1 MRDTYAE
8 TKLSILQAGR
18 RLIAQKGF
26 TGVGLNELLTA
37 ADIPKGSFYHY
48 FGSKER
54 YGRELIEQY
63 VDEYLLTLDK
73 TFDADGN
80 ANTTARERLLIYWGY
95 WLETQCCE
103 IAEHKCLVVK
113 LSAEV
118 ADLSD
123 DMRVAL
129 HSGTEAFIARIADV
143 IRTGVA
149 EGSLH
154 TVLEPYRTA
163 QMLYQMW
170 LGASLLSKLSRDREA
185 LESAMDVTRRVLVA
199 P

>member
-26 TGVGLNELLTA
+26 TGVGLNELLAA

-63 VDEYLLTLDK
+63 VAEYLQTLDK
-73 TFDADGN
+73 SFSAEDH
-80 ANTTARERLLIYWGY
+80 ANTTARERLLTYWGY

-123 DMRVAL
+123 DMRMAL
-129 HSGTEAFIARIADV
+129 HSGTEAFIARIADA

-154 TVLEPYRTA
+154 TVLEPRRTA

-185 LESAMDVTRRVLVA
+185 LESAMDVSRRVLVA

>member
-8 TKLSILQAGR
+8 TKLAILLAGR
-18 RLIAQKGF
+18 GLIAKKGF
-26 TGVGLNELLTA
+26 TGVGLSELLAA

-48 FGSKER
+48 FGSKEG

-63 VDEYLLTLDK
+63 VAGYLQVLDK
-73 TFDADGN
+73 IFTAGEGN
-80 ANTTARERLLIYWGY
+80 ARERLLTYWGH
-95 WLETQCCE
+95 WIETQCCE
-103 IAEHKCLVVK
+103 MTEHKCLVVK

-123 DMRVAL
+123 DMRLAL
-129 HSGTEAFIARIADV
+129 HEGTQAFMRRIAAV
-143 IRTGVA
+143 IQDGLD

-154 TVLEPYRTA
+154 TALEPARTA
-163 QMLYQMW
+163 QMLYQLW
-170 LGASLLSKLSRDREA
+170 LGASLLSKLSKDRAA
-185 LESAMDVTRRVLVA
+185 LDSAMDVTRRVLVA

>member
-1 MRDTYAE
+1 MRDTYTE
-8 TKLSILQAGR
+8 TKLAILQAGR

-26 TGVGLNELLTA
+26 TGVGLSELLA
-37 ADIPKGSFYHY
+37 AAEIPKGSFYHY

-63 VDEYLLTLDK
+63 VAEYLQVLDK
-73 TFDADGN
+73 IFTADGGN
-80 ANTTARERLLIYWGY
+80 VRERLLTYWGY

-103 IAEHKCLVVK
+103 MVEHKCLVVK

-118 ADLSD
+118 ADLSEE
-123 DMRVAL
+123 MRVAL
-129 HSGTEAFIARIADV
+129 HDGTKVFIARIAEA
-143 IRTGVA
+143 IREGIA

-154 TVLEPYRTA
+154 AVLEPSKTA
-163 QMLYQMW
+163 QMLYQLW
-170 LGASLLSKLSRDREA
+170 LGASLLSKLSRDRDA
-185 LESAMDVTRRVLVA
+185 LESAMEVTRRVLVA

>member
-8 TKLSILQAGR
+8 TKLHILQAGKN
-18 RLIAQKGF
+18 LVSQKGF
-26 TGVGLNELLTA
+26 TGVGLNELLAA

-48 FGSKER
+48 FGSKEG

-63 VDEYLLTLDK
+63 VASYLAVLEH
-73 TFDADGN
+73 TFAEGQGN
-80 ANTTARERLLIYWGY
+80 ARERLLTYWGH
-95 WLETQCCE
+95 WIETQCCE
-103 IAEHKCLVVK
+103 MTEHKCLVVK

-123 DMRVAL
+123 DMRIAL
-129 HSGTEAFIARIADV
+129 YEGTKSIMTRIGAV
-143 IRTGVA
+143 IQEGID

-154 TVLEPYRTA
+154 TALEPAKTA
-163 QMLYQMW
+163 QMLYQLW
-170 LGASLLSKLSRDREA
+170 LGASLISKLSKGRDA
-185 LESAMDVTRRVLVA
+185 LEGAMDVTRRVLVA

>member
-8 TKLSILQAGR
+8 TKLHILQAGKN
-18 RLIAQKGF
+18 LVSQKGF
-26 TGVGLNELLTA
+26 TGVGLNELLAA

-48 FGSKER
+48 FGSKEG

-63 VDEYLLTLDK
+63 VAEYLQVLDK
-73 TFDADGN
+73 IFNAGSGN
-80 ANTTARERLLIYWGY
+80 ARERLLTYWGY

-103 IAEHKCLVVK
+103 MAEHKCLVVK

-129 HSGTEAFIARIADV
+129 HEGTQAFMARIAGLIQEGID
-143 IRTGVA
+143 

-154 TVLEPYRTA
+154 TALEPAKTA
-163 QMLYQMW
+163 QMLYQLW
-170 LGASLLSKLSRDREA
+170 LGASLISKLSKGRDA
-185 LESAMDVTRRVLVA
+185 LEGAMDVTRRVLVA